1 MTTQLE
7 IESKFD
13 AEPGQALPDLVGVA
27 GVVATAA
34 SAEMVLTAGYFD
46 TESLALGS
54 AGATLR
60 RRTGGTD
67 DGWHLKLSVA
77 DGERLEVHRA
87 LGRSGTPPAALA
99 SLVQAMTRGDALRPG
114 GHAGHPTGGAP
125 AAGGRRS
132 RPGRDRRRPGDR

>member
-1 MTTQLE
+1 PCC
-7 IESKFD
+7 
-13 AEPGQALPDLVGVA
+13 AGVS

-46 TESLALGS
+46 AESLALGS

-67 DGWHLKLSVA
+67 DGGHLKLSVA

-99 SLVQAMTRGDALRPG
+99 SLVQAMTRGDALVPV
-114 GHAGHPTGGAP
+114 AP
-125 AAGGRRS
+125 LVARAAGARVRA
-132 RPGRDRRRPGDR
+132 